1 MGMKHLAFVLG
12 ALGAGYRGGRTLGYG
27 PAYGS
32 GAAVFQF
39 HC

>member
-1 MGMKHLAFVLG
+1 MKHLAFVLG